1 MVSQTVAQIIPQS
14 RYRLN
19 SPTVILETFED
30 EVVIVNLESG
40 TYYSLGTTGATI
52 CGAVEHGA
60 TSRQIEAALAEHF
73 EGDGAAMAQAASTFL
88 SELEREGIVL
98 VATDADEGGAA
109 TSPDAAA
116 PRQTTAKRPFEI
128 PTLQKYT
135 DMQELLL
142 LDPIHEVDDSGWP
155 KSKS

>member
-1 MVSQTVAQIIPQS
+1 MVSQA

-40 TYYSLGTTGATI
+40 TYYSLGTTGAAI
-52 CGAVEHGA
+52 CGAVERGT
-60 TSRQIEAALAEHF
+60 TSSEIEADLAAHF
-73 EGDGAAMAQAASTFL
+73 EGDRDAMAQAASIFL
-88 SELEREGIVL
+88 CELEREGIVL
-98 VATDADEGGAA
+98 VTIEAGESVAA
-109 TSPDAAA
+109 TPTSLAASPTPSAM
-116 PRQTTAKRPFEI
+116 RPFET

-142 LDPIHEVDDSGWP
+142 LDPIHEVDDAGWP
-155 KSKS
+155 KTKS